1 MVHPVGEVPVE
12 AMARFT
18 AAEAHLYPM
27 VLMDPAGYQLA
38 TSLVGLVAT
47 ELRRD
52 CADIATV
59 LERRAE
65 LIGRLPH
72 LAAEAGF
79 GVGGLSS
86 EDVVDAA
93 SALRCREL
101 SGHRMRGVRA
111 P

>member
-1 MVHPVGEVPVE
+1 MVQSVGDVPGDIPGDV
-12 AMARFT
+12 MARYT
-18 AAEAHLYPM
+18 AAEARLYPM
-27 VLMDPAGYQLA
+27 VMTDPAGYQLA
-38 TSLVGLVAT
+38 ISLVGLVAH

-65 LIGRLPH
+65 LIGRLPD

-79 GVGGLSS
+79 LVGAMPA
-86 EDVVDAA
+86 DAVVDAA

-101 SGHRMRGVRA
+101 SAAG
-111 P
+111 

>member
-1 MVHPVGEVPVE
+1 MVRPVGDVPVE

-27 VLMDPAGYQLA
+27 VMTDPAGYQLA
-38 TSLVGLVAT
+38 TSLVGLVAN

-52 CADIATV
+52 CAEISTV

-72 LAAEAGF
+72 LAAEAGLSLG
-79 GVGGLSS
+79 GVPA
-86 EDVVDAA
+86 DAVVDAA

-101 SGHRMRGVRA
+101 ADTG
-111 P
+111 